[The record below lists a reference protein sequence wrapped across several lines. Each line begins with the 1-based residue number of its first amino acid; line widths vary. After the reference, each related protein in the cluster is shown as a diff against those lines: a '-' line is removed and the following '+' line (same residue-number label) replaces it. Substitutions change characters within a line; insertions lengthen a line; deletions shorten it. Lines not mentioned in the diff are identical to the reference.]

1 MLTASGSQFKD
12 WSAAYRLFKGSRMNL
27 KDIFGVIRKQVVLLN
42 ESEDRYIYA
51 HMDDTLLRKT
61 GKKIYGS
68 GWLRDPLGPPFAN
81 NFIWGQRFIQISLS
95 LLQKEVY
102 GPSRAIPIDF
112 LHCPA
117 VTKPSKNATEQE
129 LAIFRE
135 RQKKEKM
142 SAVGIQQII
151 QLRKDLNDDGYS
163 LRKLILS
170 VDGSYTNETVIRKLP
185 ENVVL
190 LGRIRKDARFFAPP
204 SKERKPGAR
213 GRKAYYGQELPTPEQ
228 TRRDNT
234 VPYKSI
240 EVWAAGKIRELQVKV
255 LKNIRWKKSGDK
267 NLMLIVIKPI
277 GYRLTKK
284 SKLLYRNPAY
294 LISTDQEIDLK
305 TLVQAYIRRWEIE
318 VGFRD
323 QKSLM
328 GCGQA
333 QVREKEAVQ
342 KVPAFLSACYGM
354 LLIASHKANQLNND
368 KLPSPKWYNKQGQTR
383 TTTGDILNA
392 VRLENWAISSKI
404 NLTHFVNIEN
414 KLAKQGKIMN
424 NALSSMIYMRN

>member
-1 MLTASGSQFKD
+1 
-12 WSAAYRLFKGSRMNL
+12 
-27 KDIFGVIRKQVVLLN
+27 
-42 ESEDRYIYA
+42 
-51 HMDDTLLRKT
+51 
-61 GKKIYGS
+61 
-68 GWLRDPLGPPFAN
+68 
-81 NFIWGQRFIQISLS
+81 
-95 LLQKEVY
+95 
-102 GPSRAIPIDF
+102 
-112 LHCPA
+112 
-117 VTKPSKNATEQE
+117 
-129 LAIFRE
+129 
-135 RQKKEKM
+135 M
-142 SAVGIQQII
+142 SAVCIQQII

-163 LRKLILS
+163 LRKLIIS

-240 EVWAAGKIRELQVKV
+240 EVWAAGKMRELQVKV

-328 GCGQA
+328 GCEQA

-392 VRLENWAISSKI
+392 VRLENWAMSSKI